1 MSVEKVEIVEEAVE
15 ETVNKPYTLRPLKD
29 GDLFP
34 VLTIIGKVFPD
45 DLGKLFAN
53 TMFADEKQKRA
64 EKNGVVIATRLAAA
78 VLKNIDIVRE
88 DLYGLLSDLSGI
100 PANEIE
106 EMEFGTTPMMIF
118 DIVEDVKNASFFK
131 VVSKLL

>member
-1 MSVEKVEIVEEAVE
+1 MSVDMEKTVE
-15 ETVNKPYTLRPLKD
+15 ETVNKPYTLRHLKD

-53 TMFADEKQKRA
+53 MMFADEKQKRA
-64 EKNGVVIATRLAAA
+64 EKNGVVIATRLVAA
-78 VLKNIDIVRE
+78 VLKNIDLVRD

-100 PANEIE
+100 PANEIG
-106 EMEFGTTPMMIF
+106 EMEFGTTPMMLF
-118 DIVEDVKNASFFK
+118 DIVEDAKNASFFK

>member
-1 MSVEKVEIVEEAVE
+1 
-15 ETVNKPYTLRPLKD
+15 LKD

-53 TMFADEKQKRA
+53 MMFADEKQKRA

-78 VLKNIDIVRE
+78 VLKNINIVH
-88 DLYGLLSDLSGI
+88 DDVYGLLSDLSGI